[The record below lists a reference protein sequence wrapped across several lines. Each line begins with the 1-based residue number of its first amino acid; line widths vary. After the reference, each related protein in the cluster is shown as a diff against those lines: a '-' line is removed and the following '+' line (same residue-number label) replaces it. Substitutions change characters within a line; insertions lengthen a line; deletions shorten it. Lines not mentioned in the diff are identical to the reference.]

1 MFFSAA
7 NNGFYDESL
16 KEIYY
21 DKFKAWPE
29 DAVSLTDAEIT
40 EFYVTAPPEGK
51 ILGASE
57 NGRPVWDDLPP
68 RSATEVMAD
77 SEQKRN
83 ALRSVADAELAWLQ
97 DAVEAGMATDEEA
110 AELSEW
116 KKYRVLL
123 MRVDTAAPVWPTP
136 PERQG

>member
-29 DAVSLTDAEIT
+29 DAVSLTDVEIT

-57 NGRPVWDDLPP
+57 NGRPVWVEAPP
-68 RSATEVMAD
+68 KTKEELIIQAEQKKSHLRIMAD
-77 SEQKRN
+77 DEIIWR
-83 ALRSVADAELAWLQ
+83 Q
-97 DAVEAGMATDEEA
+97 DAVDAEIATAEETA
-110 AELSEW
+110 ALLEW

-123 MRVDTAAPVWPTP
+123 MRVDTANPVWPTP
-136 PERQG
+136 PVTV

>member
-83 ALRSVADAELAWLQ
+83 ALRSVVDAELAWLQ
-97 DAVEAGMATDEEA
+97 DAVVI
-110 AELSEW
+110 LSS
-116 KKYRVLL
+116 
-123 MRVDTAAPVWPTP
+123 
-136 PERQG
+136 

>member
-7 NNGFYDESL
+7 NNGCYDESL

-57 NGRPVWDDLPP
+57 N
-68 RSATEVMAD
+68 
-77 SEQKRN
+77 
-83 ALRSVADAELAWLQ
+83 
-97 DAVEAGMATDEEA
+97 
-110 AELSEW
+110 
-116 KKYRVLL
+116 
-123 MRVDTAAPVWPTP
+123 
-136 PERQG
+136 